1 LNGTKGF
8 SKKYPK
14 LMRDQQTGHA
24 KEISPFGTAGFL
36 LLDSALDPI
45 YVNDEAVRILAYPDS
60 RFDEQRLKKVLASVI
75 QSACS
80 KTRGALRT
88 AAAPRIQSGRRQY
101 TCRLFSVSPI
111 SGSRQR
117 PALALLIERNAV
129 SMNLLGM
136 AEEFKL
142 TQREYEAV
150 QHLALGLTSKEISA
164 RMGISPNTVKTFL
177 KLVMIKTGVNTR
189 SGIIGKLLKSA

>member
-1 LNGTKGF
+1 
-8 SKKYPK
+8 
-14 LMRDQQTGHA
+14 MRGQHTGHA
-24 KEISPFGTAGFL
+24 KQTSPFGTAGFL

-60 RFDEQRLKKVLASVI
+60 QFDEQRFKKVLASVI
-75 QSACS
+75 QSASS
-80 KTRGALRT
+80 KTRGALQT
-88 AAAPRIQSGRRQY
+88 AAATRIQSGRRHY
-101 TCRLFSVSPI
+101 TCRLFSVSPL
-111 SGSRQR
+111 SGSQQR

-129 SMNLLGM
+129 SLNLMGM

-150 QHLALGLTSKEISA
+150 QHLALGLTSKEIST